1 MSKNAL
7 INEYIARA
15 EAIIAENNQTKAKN
29 FVIETI
35 TVFKDEIPNI
45 DKRLDYTNFY
55 RDDQQSNYVNDVQ
68 MVRAHLINYRV
79 NLKSGFVP
87 FKNDDH
93 SVNVQTTVNTTI
105 ENNIVMQTEIAIE
118 NINKLTEDI
127 LSADEKNELEEKIAA
142 LQLEVSKKKKDKKRI
157 SEKFMNVLKFV
168 VTKGPQA
175 YMAVSSFLDFVSKEI
190 MPLFE

>member
-35 TVFKDEIPNI
+35 TVFKNEITNI

-55 RDDQQSNYVNDVQ
+55 RDDHQSNYVNDVQ
-68 MVRAHLINYRV
+68 MIKAHLINYRV

-105 ENNIVMQTEIAIE
+105 ENNIVVQTEIAIE

-127 LSADEKNELEEKIAA
+127 LSVDEKNELEEKIAA
-142 LQLEVSKKKKDKKRI
+142 LQLEVSKKKKDKNRI
-157 SEKFMNVLKFV
+157 SEKLMNVLKFV

-175 YMAVSSFLDFVSKEI
+175 FMAVSSFLDFVSKEI